1 MTDPIADMLIRIKNA
16 QAVLHPNVE
25 IPHSNLKYKLANIL
39 LENNFIEA
47 VEKKQNKIKKSIKI
61 ILKYKD
67 KEPVIE
73 ELRRVSK
80 PGRRVY
86 TQAKNI
92 RSPRGGRGMVI
103 VSTSDGLM
111 NGQEARKRKLGGE
124 IICELW

>member
-16 QAVLHPNVE
+16 QAVLHPSVE
-25 IPHSNLKYKLANIL
+25 IPHSKLKYKLANIL
-39 LENNFIEA
+39 LESNFITS
-47 VEKKQNKIKKSIKI
+47 VEKKRNKINKIIKI
-61 ILKYKD
+61 GLKYDK

-80 PGRRVY
+80 PGRRIY
-86 TQAKNI
+86 TEAKKI

-103 VSTSDGLM
+103 VSTPKGLM
-111 NGQEARKRKLGGE
+111 AGEEARKKNLGGE

>member
-16 QAVLHPNVE
+16 QAVLHPSVE
-25 IPHSNLKYKLANIL
+25 MPYSNLKYRLANIF
-39 LENNFIEA
+39 LENNFIKA
-47 VEKKQNKIKKSIKI
+47 VEKKQNKINKTIKI
-61 ILKYKD
+61 VLKYED
-67 KEPVIE
+67 KEPVIQ

-80 PGRRVY
+80 PGRRIY

-92 RSPRGGRGMVI
+92 RSPRGGRGIVV
-103 VSTSDGLM
+103 VSTPDGLM

>member
-16 QAVLHPNVE
+16 QAVLHPSVE
-25 IPHSNLKYKLANIL
+25 MPYSNLKYRLANIL
-39 LENNFIEA
+39 LENNFIKA
-47 VEKKQNKIKKSIKI
+47 VEKKQNKIYKTIKI
-61 ILKYKD
+61 VLKYED
-67 KEPVIE
+67 KEPVIQ

-80 PGRRVY
+80 PGRRIY

-92 RSPRGGRGMVI
+92 RSPRGGRGIVVI
-103 VSTSDGLM
+103 STPDGLM

>member
-16 QAVLHPNVE
+16 QAVLHPSVE
-25 IPHSNLKYKLANIL
+25 IPYSNLKHKLANIL
-39 LENNFIEA
+39 LESNFIQA
-47 VEKKQNKIKKSIKI
+47 VEKKQNKIKKTIKI
-61 ILKYKD
+61 ILKYQD
-67 KEPVIE
+67 KEPVIQ

-92 RSPRGGRGMVI
+92 RSPRGGRGVVI
-103 VSTSDGLM
+103 VSTPHGLM
-111 NGQEARKRKLGGE
+111 LGKEARKRKLGGE